1 MLLYNHDVF
10 VVMIAIRQPLV
21 SDFDLGEVEAAGLGA
36 RAAAGDG
43 ADGEAVAEEGAVD
56 LPGAKTRTQT
66 PDVLKN
72 IF

>member
-1 MLLYNHDVF
+1 MFLYNHDVF

-36 RAAAGDG
+36 RAAAGDS
-43 ADGEAVAEEGAVD
+43 ADSEAVAEEGAVY